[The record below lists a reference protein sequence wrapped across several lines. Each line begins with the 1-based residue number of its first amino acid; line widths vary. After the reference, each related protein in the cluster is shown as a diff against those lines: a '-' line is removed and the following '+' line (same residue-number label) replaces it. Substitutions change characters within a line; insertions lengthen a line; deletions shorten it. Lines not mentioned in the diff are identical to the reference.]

1 MTTKNKNIDLQ
12 EFVDVLNL
20 DEELQKLEEASLEK
34 LRGIKNTIGNL
45 HLHMVKL
52 KSETTYFTKFQ
63 TTKYNELLSHMETY
77 YPVNDVTD
85 NVKEINQR
93 IRKKA
98 GDDYFMI
105 VKKNNRLFI
114 NKIYVDKVEEMLKK
128 FQIYNHKEYMKETII
143 CECGMK
149 SYRCNLTRHK
159 KSNLHL
165 NNLKKIEMKKNEN
178 NNSIEQNE

>member
-1 MTTKNKNIDLQ
+1 MTSKNKNIDLQ

-20 DEELQKLEEASLEK
+20 DEELQKLEEASFEK
-34 LRGIKNTIGNL
+34 LRGVKNTIGNL
-45 HLHMVKL
+45 HLHLIKL
-52 KSETTYFTKFQ
+52 NTKKYLTKFQ
-63 TTKYNELLSHMETY
+63 ITKYNELFSHMERY
-77 YPVNDVTD
+77 YPVIDVTD
-85 NVKEINQR
+85 NIKEINQR

-98 GDDYFMI
+98 CEDYFI
-105 VKKNNRLFI
+105 ITNKNNRLFI
-114 NKIYVDKVEEMLKK
+114 NKIYVDKVDEMLKK
-128 FQIYNHKEYMKETII
+128 FQIYNHKEYMNEIII

-178 NNSIEQNE
+178 NNNIEQNE